1 MCGGQKKSCFE
12 TRRVEKPPNS
22 QSFRKFTDQIRG
34 HGDRRRR
41 CVPER
46 LAPDWYL
53 VLLSSLMAREKSVRV
68 RLFPNREYPYSEMC
82 DGATST
88 NNF

>member
-1 MCGGQKKSCFE
+1 MWGHKKSCFE
-12 TRRVEKPPNS
+12 TRRVEQPPNS

-34 HGDRRRR
+34 HGGRRRR

-53 VLLSSLMAREKSVRV
+53 VLIVVSHGPREKSVRV

>member
-1 MCGGQKKSCFE
+1 M
-12 TRRVEKPPNS
+12 
-22 QSFRKFTDQIRG
+22 G
-34 HGDRRRR
+34 HGAREPATYARAPQKACQRGYW
-41 CVPER
+41 

-53 VLLSSLMAREKSVRV
+53 VLLSSLMAHQEKSVRV
-68 RLFPNREYPYSEMC
+68 RLFPNREYPYMYSEMC